1 PRPAQAAPLADRLGQ
16 FAEHGELH
24 PVEAR
29 LSHGLHLPGPYESEP
44 GIEPLGR
51 AVSDRH
57 PEAEARESHLGCP
70 VDDMVDERSANAMA
84 PPGRVNP
91 HRNQL
96 GLTWRLGGNPR
107 NQANI
112 ELTGASHEHGAA
124 F

>member
-1 PRPAQAAPLADRLGQ
+1 
-16 FAEHGELH
+16 
-24 PVEAR
+24 
-29 LSHGLHLPGPYESEP
+29 
-44 GIEPLGR
+44 
-51 AVSDRH
+51 
-57 PEAEARESHLGCP
+57 
-70 VDDMVDERSANAMA
+70 MVDERSANAMA

-124 F
+124 FQPPPPVLLAQALGIGGR